1 MRIKL
6 AKVVVRMA
14 TPCFSGIGRWLV
26 CALGLATFLFG
37 AAFSPTL
44 RAQGFMQS
52 QAIDL
57 ADTTPGQ
64 DLWQYQYV
72 LSGFNFQAGQGFSV
86 FFDPQLYAALQN
98 PQPSLSPIWSV
109 IAVQPDLILHQ
120 PGYFD
125 GQALVNSPSLADIF
139 KVDFVWLGSGPPPV
153 QTYTI
158 YDVNFSTIS
167 GGFTSTNV
175 PEPRVL
181 TFLSLGVLCLWARK
195 SYFKKASNFK
205 A

>member
-1 MRIKL
+1 MRINL
-6 AKVVVRMA
+6 AKVVRRVA

-26 CALGLATFLFG
+26 CALSVVSILSGG
-37 AAFSPTL
+37 AFSTTL
-44 RAQGFMQS
+44 RAQGFIQS

-72 LSGFNFQAGQGFSV
+72 LSGFTFQTGQGFSV
-86 FFDPQLYAALQN
+86 FFDSQLYAALQN

-125 GQALVNSPSLADIF
+125 SQALVNSPSLTNIF
-139 KVDFVWLGSGPPPV
+139 QVDFVWLGQGPPGL
-153 QTYTI
+153 QTFNT
-158 YDVNFSTIS
+158 YDASFSTLSS
-167 GGFTSTNV
+167 GSTVV
-175 PEPRVL
+175 PEPRPL
-181 TFLSLGVLCLWARK
+181 ALLSLGVLCIVGARK
-195 SYFKKASNFK
+195 SCFKKASNFK